1 MESGVRSTSAPQE
14 THVCA
19 QRTSDP
25 ALPLDLWV
33 RILTR
38 ALAPASQTGAVTGVS
53 AHHHARR
60 VGLGIPGLQRL
71 ADQGP
76 ALCRQV
82 PRQMCVVERSGA
94 YLV

>member
-53 AHHHARR
+53 AHHHAHLARNLSTQRR
-60 VGLGIPGLQRL
+60 TLISESLKCACSSAAARTW
-71 ADQGP
+71 
-76 ALCRQV
+76 
-82 PRQMCVVERSGA
+82 S
-94 YLV
+94 